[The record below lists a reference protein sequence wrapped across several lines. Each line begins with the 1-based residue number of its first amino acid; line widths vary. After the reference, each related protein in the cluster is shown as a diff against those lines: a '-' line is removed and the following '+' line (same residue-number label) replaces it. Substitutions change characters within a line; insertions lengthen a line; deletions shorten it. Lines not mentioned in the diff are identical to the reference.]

1 MTTKISIQMLE
12 GAINTARR
20 HCPTQTA
27 DHCLSADLAVLAE
40 VYGSLIF
47 RQDSVCDADSLD
59 ASTRTILDHW
69 LALYAD
75 ATQTLKR
82 AA

>member
-1 MTTKISIQMLE
+1 MTTKITIQMLE

-20 HCPTQTA
+20 DCPTQSA

-40 VYGSLIF
+40 LYGSLIY
-47 RQDSVCDADSLD
+47 RQDNLFDAESLEP
-59 ASTRTILDHW
+59 STRKILTYWMARHAE
-69 LALYAD
+69 L
-75 ATQTLKR
+75 TQTLKR